1 MTDARLAQRG
11 RELVRSRV
19 AEAAA
24 LVAEALGSGAPA
36 CAWRGALPR
45 AVATTGIGS
54 SEAHARHLA
63 RLVETHARLPAR
75 YVDTGRL
82 AGGPPADAREDALVV
97 FSQGLSPNARFALG
111 DAAAWGHVLLV
122 TGLPRPGAPGFAALS
137 DERQRWL
144 HHLEGVGGEQIVLP
158 CGAESGTLTRFQ
170 GPRLG
175 YLVAWSIV
183 RALARQT
190 GLEPDVLP
198 LDAPALVAALEGA
211 SGRAVASLS
220 GVASPQA
227 FFAPDRPLV
236 LVASEGYGELASH
249 LALKIAEGTLRT
261 APPLVDAL
269 SFAHGPLQGVFGRP
283 ASVAY
288 LGRSASE
295 ADAAWRARVAAAVD
309 AERNDLL
316 VLDAQ
321 LASPFCVLEH
331 EAMLDALLL
340 AWLETSDIDP
350 SRWPGREHE
359 AVLYDV
365 APDPPA

>member
-1 MTDARLAQRG
+1 MIDRRLAQRG

-19 AEAAA
+19 DQAAV
-24 LVAEALGSGAPA
+24 LVAEALGSGSPA
-36 CAWRGALPR
+36 CGWRGPLPR

-63 RLVETHARLPAR
+63 RLIETHAQLPAR
-75 YVDTGRL
+75 FIDTGRL
-82 AGGPPADAREDALVV
+82 AAGAPADAREDALVV

-111 DAAAWGHVLLV
+111 NAAAWGHVLLV
-122 TGLPRPGAPGFAALS
+122 TGLPRPGTPGFSALS
-137 DERQRWL
+137 DEQQRWL
-144 HHLEGVGGEQIVLP
+144 VHLEGVGGEQIVLP

-175 YLVAWSIV
+175 YLAAWSIV
-183 RALARQT
+183 RALAGRV

-198 LDAPALVAALEGA
+198 LDAPALVASLEGA
-211 SGRAVASLS
+211 SDRALKSLDRVAP
-220 GVASPQA
+220 PQA

-269 SFAHGPLQGVFGRP
+269 SFAHGPLQGVFGRL

-288 LGRSASE
+288 LGRCASE
-295 ADAAWRARVAAAVD
+295 ADGAWRTRVAAAVD

-321 LASPFCVLEH
+321 LPSPFCVLEH

-340 AWLETSDIDP
+340 AWLETSDVDP

-365 APDPPA
+365 APEPPA